1 MTCCCCDC
9 TCESRFK
16 KCPSLS
22 DIWQEVTVHMEI
34 VLDGPVTCMKQ
45 LCVSVLARKD
55 MKGNLGKEKPRYA
68 SGRPK
73 PVSRTVATS
82 SGVNRIFHTL
92 GIKYSP
98 GSSVRT
104 PCPLRDLKQISFA
117 EPSTWSEQFSQRWL
131 QQRGFFSKKTGHK
144 FWICR
149 RDMVKTTDP
158 DVLRCSYSSCPGRQ
172 PRTLD

>member
-1 MTCCCCDC
+1 MRTHSIVALTCCCCDC
-9 TCESRFK
+9 TCESRFE

-34 VLDGPVTCMKQ
+34 VLDGPVT
-45 LCVSVLARKD
+45 LISVLARKD
-55 MKGNLGKEKPRYA
+55 MKRNFGKEKPRYA

-73 PVSRTVATS
+73 AVSRTVATS
-82 SGVNRIFHTL
+82 SGVNRKFHTL

-104 PCPLRDLKQISFA
+104 PRPLRDLKQISFA
-117 EPSTWSEQFSQRWL
+117 ELSTWSEQFSECWL

-144 FWICR
+144 CWICR
-149 RDMVKTTDP
+149 RDMAKTTDP
-158 DVLRCSYSSCPGRQ
+158 DVLRCS
-172 PRTLD
+172 

>member
-1 MTCCCCDC
+1 MHT
-9 TCESRFK
+9 
-16 KCPSLS
+16 
-22 DIWQEVTVHMEI
+22 EI
-34 VLDGPVTCMKQ
+34 VVDGPVTCRKQ

-55 MKGNLGKEKPRYA
+55 MKGNLGKEKTRSRYA

-82 SGVNRIFHTL
+82 SGVNRKFHTL

-98 GSSVRT
+98 GSSVGRQRL
-104 PCPLRDLKQISFA
+104 LRNLKQISFA
-117 EPSTWSEQFSQRWL
+117 ELSTWSEQYSERWL

-144 FWICR
+144 CWICR
-149 RDMVKTTDP
+149 RNMAKTTDA